1 MTKVTWA
8 PVYFEPLP
16 GSGERITV
24 AVCVLG
30 EGHDPQCSPSLDPT
44 VLTKVFPEDQRF
56 VRDVVAMVQ
65 ESLYAHTCETHS
77 FNGWEP
83 PIEGFELGLP
93 QSGESRDI
101 EEVLSAALR
110 LTSFLHRPEAH
121 QKRCQELTRVKWASS
136 VRSHL
141 VERDDRLRPLVNAR
155 VRLSKVNV
163 PCVFSFLSDNY
174 AANLVSFVGRLQES
188 MREARAKAWSLD
200 QLDQAPSI
208 LFRPEYR
215 ELLAGMPNEGNQHES
230 SKLQDCIDELRQEAG
245 RRNIQ
250 VLQFDQPEEAAEH
263 ILDRHYSTA

>member
-1 MTKVTWA
+1 
-8 PVYFEPLP
+8 
-16 GSGERITV
+16 
-24 AVCVLG
+24 
-30 EGHDPQCSPSLDPT
+30 
-44 VLTKVFPEDQRF
+44 
-56 VRDVVAMVQ
+56 MVQ
-65 ESLYAHTCETHS
+65 ESLYAHTCETYS

-121 QKRCQELTRVKWASS
+121 QKRCQEPTRVKWASS

-141 VERDDRLRPLVNAR
+141 IERDDRLRPLVNAR

-188 MREARAKAWSLD
+188 CAK
-200 QLDQAPSI
+200 
-208 LFRPEYR
+208 R
-215 ELLAGMPNEGNQHES
+215 
-230 SKLQDCIDELRQEAG
+230 AG
-245 RRNIQ
+245 RRGVSTSLIKHRASCSDLSAESCSPACLTRGINTNLPSCKTALTNCARKQ
-250 VLQFDQPEEAAEH
+250 VVAIFKSCN
-263 ILDRHYSTA
+263 STNLKRPQSISLIGTTRLPDSLPWGFFQRRVPLSPLPKPQR